1 MDNRFLVNCL
11 VATLML
17 PSAGLALAQGLRAPD
32 QREDQGNLYIGGA
45 IGGGSYDTNF
55 KRTNNVIRTT
65 GATSFRS
72 SANSTDTMWKAY
84 AGYRF
89 SPYFSVEA
97 GYWNFGKVDL
107 KTKIFAPV
115 TTKMDR
121 KYHGDGFGADA
132 VLWLPVSTSLSG
144 LVRAGALRTD
154 VNAGSSRPG
163 GGLASLSSESAHKIN
178 PHLGLGLEL
187 RLTRAAAARIEY
199 ENIRNVGD
207 NSKFGTADINMLTVG
222 ANYRF

>member
-1 MDNRFLVNCL
+1 MDIRFLVNGL
-11 VATLML
+11 IATLLL
-17 PSAGLALAQGLRAPD
+17 PSAGVAFAQGSRAPD
-32 QREDQGNLYIGGA
+32 QRLDQHKFYLGGA
-45 IGGGSYDTNF
+45 IGGGSFDTNF
-55 KRTNNVIRTT
+55 KRTNDEIRST

-72 SANSTDTMWKAY
+72 TANSTDTMWKAY

-89 SPYFSVEA
+89 SPYLSLEA
-97 GYWNFGKVDL
+97 VYLNFGEVNV

-115 TTKMDR
+115 TTSMHR
-121 KYHGDGFGADA
+121 KYHGDGFGANA

-178 PHLGLGLEL
+178 PHLGLGLEY
-187 RLTRAAAARIEY
+187 RLTRAVGARIEY

>member
-11 VATLML
+11 AATLML
-17 PSAGLALAQGLRAPD
+17 SSAGLALAQGLRVPD
-32 QREDQGNLYIGGA
+32 QGPDQHKFYVGGA

-55 KRTNNVIRTT
+55 KRTNDVIRTT
-65 GATSFRS
+65 GATSFKS
-72 SANSTDTMWKAY
+72 NANSTDTMWKAY

-97 GYWNFGKVDL
+97 GYWNFGEVDV

-115 TTKMDR
+115 TTSMHR
-121 KYHGDGFGADA
+121 KYHGDAFGADA
-132 VLWLPVSTSLSG
+132 VLWLPVNTSFSG

-178 PHLGLGLEL
+178 PHLGLGLEY

-199 ENIRNVGD
+199 ENVRNVGD